1 MASGQLSQS
10 LVIANYAIFSFT
22 MKLKWGTF
30 LLDLRIDTR
39 EDYNVIKVD
48 MSIFNTTKIWTPI
61 FEWYV
66 EGTLQH
72 DCGGGEG
79 TYMTT

>member
-1 MASGQLSQS
+1 MRH
-10 LVIANYAIFSFT
+10 I
-22 MKLKWGTF
+22 

-72 DCGGGEG
+72 DCGGGGGRELIWPLNEHKNLHFCNG
-79 TYMTT
+79 

>member
-1 MASGQLSQS
+1 M
-10 LVIANYAIFSFT
+10 
-22 MKLKWGTF
+22 
-30 LLDLRIDTR
+30 LDLRIDTR

-72 DCGGGEG
+72 DCGGGGRELI
-79 TYMTT
+79 